1 MEDEQVGAE
10 YEEWL
15 DEVESTYEPINEEE
29 LWKELNFC
37 NKSMLDSQ
45 D

>member
-1 MEDEQVGAE
+1 MEDEQLGAE

-15 DEVESTYEPINEEE
+15 DEVESTLEPIEEE
-29 LWKELNFC
+29 LWKELNLS

>member
-1 MEDEQVGAE
+1 MEDEQLGAE

-15 DEVESTYEPINEEE
+15 DEVESTLEFIPEEE

-37 NKSMLDSQ
+37 NRSMLDSQ